1 MSCFMFVQFV
11 RLYIFLQSYF
21 NYCNSFIL
29 LCQCCGK
36 WAHHKFALIWLCILP
51 TIKVTLVLCCVCTL
65 PFCYG
70 SIIAKKETKKL
81 KITFTPRYLVFCCFI
96 EKFHVQSW
104 LVVNRF
110 EVTASFGSKF
120 WICIH
125 EIFVHHCPWKIAFG
139 VLLFMNYG
147 HIFIVFFFYAV
158 WLMNAIIMN

>member
-11 RLYIFLQSYF
+11 RWYIFLQTYI

-36 WAHHKFALIWLCILP
+36 WAHHKFALIWLCTLP
-51 TIKVTLVLCCVCTL
+51 TIKVLVLCCVCTL
-65 PFCYG
+65 CHFVMDQ
-70 SIIAKKETKKL
+70 SSQRKKNKKL
-81 KITFTPRYLVFCCFI
+81 KITSTPRYLVFWCFM

-125 EIFVHHCPWKIAFG
+125 EIFVHPCPWKIAFG